1 MENFWTIWGPIIIG
15 TIIGIIVFRT
25 TNNYNKNV
33 IDEFKNK
40 CVNINEYKTY
50 KDIINIIGECNE
62 TNIENDNKI
71 RSWII
76 RSENRILYKMS
87 IKFDNNV
94 NNLGVCFESTQL
106 KKQSRN
112 LEFSFRVIRRMKS
125 IIITG

>member
-1 MENFWTIWGPIIIG
+1 MENFWTICGPIIIG

-87 IKFDNNV
+87 IKFDNND
-94 NNLGVCFESTQL
+94 NNLGVCFESTQ
-106 KKQSRN
+106 
-112 LEFSFRVIRRMKS
+112 I
-125 IIITG
+125 

>member
-1 MENFWTIWGPIIIG
+1 MENFWIIFGPIILG
-15 TIIGIIVFRT
+15 TIIGIIMFRT

-62 TNIENDNKI
+62 INIENDNKI

-87 IKFDNNV
+87 IKFDNND
-94 NNLGVCFESTQL
+94 NNLGICFESTQ
-106 KKQSRN
+106 
-112 LEFSFRVIRRMKS
+112 I
-125 IIITG
+125 

>member
-1 MENFWTIWGPIIIG
+1 MGNFWIIWGPIILG
-15 TIIGIIVFRT
+15 TVIGIIMFRT

-33 IDEFKNK
+33 IDEFRNK

-62 TNIENDNKI
+62 TNIENGNKI

-87 IKFDNNV
+87 IKFDNDD
-94 NNLGVCFESTQL
+94 NNLGVCFESTQ
-106 KKQSRN
+106 
-112 LEFSFRVIRRMKS
+112 I
-125 IIITG
+125 

>member
-87 IKFDNNV
+87 IKFDNND
-94 NNLGVCFESTQL
+94 NNLGVCFESTQ
-106 KKQSRN
+106 
-112 LEFSFRVIRRMKS
+112 I
-125 IIITG
+125 